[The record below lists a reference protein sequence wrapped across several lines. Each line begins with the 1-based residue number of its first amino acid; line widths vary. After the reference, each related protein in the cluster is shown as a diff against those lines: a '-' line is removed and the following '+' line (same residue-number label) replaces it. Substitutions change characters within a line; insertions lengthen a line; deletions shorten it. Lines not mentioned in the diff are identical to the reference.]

1 MLYNISRVSFG
12 YIFYSLIFDYQTSE
26 GGAKMAVPKRKVSK
40 ARRDKRRSQVWKLSA
55 PAFSRCPQC
64 GEYKMPHRVCGNC
77 GYYKGKEVIAQKA
90 EA

>member
-1 MLYNISRVSFG
+1 MINRLNFEIMNIR
-12 YIFYSLIFDYQTSE
+12 

-64 GEYKMPHRVCGNC
+64 GELKLPHRVCGNC
-77 GYYKGKEVIAQKA
+77 GYYKGKEVIASK